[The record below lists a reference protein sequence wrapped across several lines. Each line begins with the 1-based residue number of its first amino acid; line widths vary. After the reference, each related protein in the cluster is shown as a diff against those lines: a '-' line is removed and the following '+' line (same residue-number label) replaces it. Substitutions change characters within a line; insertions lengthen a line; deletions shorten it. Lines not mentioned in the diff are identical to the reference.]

1 MSGLLRRMKRSRA
14 TGPGEVPAP
23 GQDASAEPATTPITG
38 PEPAS
43 DSSFRRPDD
52 ADESFRRPDADAD
65 RSEDFTWESGTGARP
80 EPAPFLQPESGDRR
94 PAPFL
99 QSDPE
104 PFASPGPDDRAGDRV
119 ADAEDAGD
127 TPPAE
132 RTAPL
137 PLDEPDPARPPGGP
151 ALGAPAATPV
161 SAPVAEGPAG
171 LDPAEAAARPPAGR
185 RGRLRRR
192 LRYLRRARE
201 LMLRD
206 LGGLVYEIHRTG
218 GGDLP
223 AHAGLMAGKIERLA
237 TLDAEA
243 HSLEAVLAA
252 PREQVALFEPGVGG
266 ACDACGELYGSDA
279 RFCSRCGT
287 PTSGELQPLE
297 RAAPSPASER
307 APTLAEPAPDPQPPM
322 PEEPAQPAAP
332 GAEAATS
339 MLPATGIDQPT
350 QAFGGPAEGSEQD
363 ERTEATGE
371 RDDDRTGA
379 PGDGTNE
386 REDDPARTLRDAED
400 PADEPTADEG
410 RTRALRPAG
419 GRRTTGGD
427 DPAPDRDAPPA
438 DGDEGERTPPPGE
451 VLRWRERR
459 G

>member
-23 GQDASAEPATTPITG
+23 GQDASAEPATTPTTG
-38 PEPAS
+38 PDPAS
-43 DSSFRRPDD
+43 DPSFRRPGGADD
-52 ADESFRRPDADAD
+52 STDALFRGPDADAD
-65 RSEDFTWESGTGARP
+65 LGEDFTWESGDEARR
-80 EPAPFLQPESGDRR
+80 EPAPFLQPESGGRR

-99 QSDPE
+99 QPE
-104 PFASPGPDDRAGDRV
+104 PGGRPGPFGSPRPDGRAG
-119 ADAEDAGD
+119 AGD
-127 TPPAE
+127 TDDDDADTTPPVE

-137 PLDEPDPARPPGGP
+137 PLDEPDPARPPGGGP
-151 ALGAPAATPV
+151 ALGVPAGVPV
-161 SAPVAEGPAG
+161 SAPVADGPAG

-218 GGDLP
+218 GGDMP

-243 HSLEAVLAA
+243 HALEAVLAA

-266 ACDACGELYGSDA
+266 TCDACGELYGSDA

-297 RAAPSPASER
+297 RAAAPSAASER
-307 APTLAEPAPDPQPPM
+307 APTLAGPAPEPHPPM
-322 PEEPAQPAAP
+322 PEEPPEPAAP

-339 MLPATGIDQPT
+339 MLPAAGGDQPT
-350 QAFGGPAEGSEQD
+350 QAISGPVPGSDEEEGGDAGD
-363 ERTEATGE
+363 EPE
-371 RDDDRTGA
+371 DDRTSA
-379 PGDGTNE
+379 
-386 REDDPARTLRDAED
+386 LRDAD
-400 PADEPTADEG
+400 GRADEPDADEG
-410 RTRALRPAG
+410 RTRSLRPAG
-419 GRRTTGGD
+419 PPRRTDED
-427 DPAPDRDAPPA
+427 DPAPDRDTPPA
-438 DGDEGERTPPPGE
+438 DGGEGERTPPPGE